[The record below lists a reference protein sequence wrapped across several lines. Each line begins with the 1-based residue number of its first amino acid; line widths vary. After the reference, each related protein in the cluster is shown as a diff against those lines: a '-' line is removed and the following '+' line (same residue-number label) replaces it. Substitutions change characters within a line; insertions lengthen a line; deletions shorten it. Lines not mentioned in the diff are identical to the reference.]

1 VAPGA
6 LRFFDRETGVR
17 VGAEGAADPS

>member
-1 VAPGA
+1 VAAGA

-17 VGAEGAADPS
+17 VGAEGAAAPS